1 MKCNIK
7 RYLVF
12 MSLFIVLT
20 ACSQDNRTE
29 PPKDE
34 ENTNVKK
41 EPESEQQENENN
53 DKKSDGDLKDRDQNN
68 EIDPAKEQVL
78 MIIDQTQEEPPDQ
91 FYFSVKKL
99 PDGYSLAK
107 MAWQSNHDVTNTY
120 QEAIS
125 NGGTGNKG
133 FYISGNGQFMGFSYD
148 SSWKG
153 ETGEVILYFE
163 NEAKEQVTWQK
174 TITLQ

>member
-1 MKCNIK
+1 MKSNIK
-7 RYLVF
+7 LYLVF

-20 ACSQDNRTE
+20 ACSQDQRTE

-34 ENTNVKK
+34 DTTVIK
-41 EPESEQQENENN
+41 ESESEQQENEEN
-53 DKKSDGDLKDRDQNN
+53 DKESDGNLKDKDHDN
-68 EIDPAKEQVL
+68 EIDSAKEQVL

-107 MAWQSNHDVTNTY
+107 MAWDSNHDVTNTT

-153 ETGEVILYFE
+153 ETGVVIFYFE

>member
-1 MKCNIK
+1 
-7 RYLVF
+7 

-20 ACSQDNRTE
+20 ACSPDNRRE

-34 ENTNVKK
+34 ENTNMTK

-78 MIIDQTQEEPPDQ
+78 IIIDQTQEEPPDQ

-107 MAWQSNHDVTNTY
+107 MAWKSNHDVTNTT

-153 ETGEVILYFE
+153 ETGEVIFYFE